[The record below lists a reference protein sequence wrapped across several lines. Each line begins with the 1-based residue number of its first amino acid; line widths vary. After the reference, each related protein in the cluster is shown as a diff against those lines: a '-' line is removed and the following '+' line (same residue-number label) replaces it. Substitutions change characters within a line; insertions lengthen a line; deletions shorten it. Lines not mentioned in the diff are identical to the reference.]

1 MSITM
6 INVGLPHPLWRPQAK
21 CGAAFNDDTGLL
33 VIGLPKPTCEEIAAF
48 QEPGRFGL
56 MKHRDIFIYT
66 LLFGTTFCLSTPYHA
81 SHISRDETPSLAGVG
96 EHKLLMMCLV
106 DALTGETISI
116 RTSTLSPHLT
126 AMLQRHVCQQVA
138 NPISPNDALGDFQN
152 WNSTYPTQRSVIRA
166 STWCQL
172 GDAD

>member
-6 INVGLPHPLWRPQAK
+6 INIGLPHPLWRTQAES
-21 CGAAFNDDTGLL
+21 GAAFNDDTGLL
-33 VIGLPKPTCEEIAAF
+33 VIGLPKPTPEEAEAF
-48 QEPGRFGL
+48 QGPGRFGL
-56 MKHRDIFIYT
+56 MKHRGISIYT
-66 LLFGTTFCLSTPYHA
+66 LMFGTTFCISTPYNA
-81 SHISRDETPSLAGVG
+81 SFIRRDKTPSVAGVV

-138 NPISPNDALGDFQN
+138 NPISPNDAVKDCQN

-172 GDAD
+172 GD